1 MAAHRRS
8 SSAIP
13 RSHLLAAAK
22 QLLAGLQPRGL
33 NDRGKA
39 NDLFEFWLWALT
51 VDAARNTHGPHTIRF
66 YNLNRGWIHLRTS
79 PSHRTSG
86 SYTYTVLWGSKGAV
100 QLHTGIYVTGVSQAK
115 HELDLVALEHPLRDS
130 YDPDTSISDVQWAM
144 EAKLYQPQTLS
155 MSIPRAALGTA
166 YDIGV
171 LAGYRG
177 SQKRRGPQP
186 QRRFPNPLMMLAASA
201 QLSRQG
207 RTLLG
212 PRGNRTR
219 PVIATADAI
228 TSTAQTGDVL
238 EFINAHVRRI

>member
-1 MAAHRRS
+1 MAARRRS

-13 RSHLLAAAK
+13 RSQLLAAAK
-22 QLLAGLQPRGL
+22 QLLVGLQALGL

-51 VDAARNTHGPHTIRF
+51 VDATRNTHGPHAIRL
-66 YNLNRGWIHLRTS
+66 YNLNRGRIRLRTS
-79 PSHRTSG
+79 PSDRTSG
-86 SYTYTVLWGSKGAV
+86 SYTYAVLSSGKGAV

-115 HELDLVALEHPLRDS
+115 HELDVVALEHPLRAS
-130 YDPDTSISDVQWAM
+130 YDPDTSIADVQWAM
-144 EAKLYQPQTLS
+144 EAKLYQPRTMS
-155 MSIPRAALGTA
+155 MSIPRAVLGTA
-166 YDIGV
+166 YDVGV

-177 SQKRRGPQP
+177 GQRRRRPQP
-186 QRRFPNPLMMLAASA
+186 QWRFRNPLMMLASSA
-201 QLSRQG
+201 QLSPQG

-228 TSTAQTGDVL
+228 TSTAQTGDIL
-238 EFINAHVRRI
+238 PFINAHVRRI